1 MQKTLLLISLSA
13 VALLGTSVL
22 SANAT
27 TGPGCLRVVNVSPN
41 DVLNMRQKPSASSR
55 IVDQLKPEQHGIIKL
70 EGQCTPLSLSWGSR
84 WCPITHYNDS
94 KITKGWVKARYVRD
108 NDCP

>member
-1 MQKTLLLISLSA
+1 MLRILLLSISTAA
-13 VALLGTSVL
+13 VFAISGL

-27 TGPGCLRVVNVSPN
+27 TGPGCLWVVNVSPQS
-41 DVLNMRQKPSASSR
+41 VLNVRQKPSASSR

-70 EGQCTPLSLSWGSR
+70 ESQCTPLSQSWGNR
-84 WCPITHYNDS
+84 WCPITHYNDG
-94 KITKGWVKARYVRD
+94 KIIKGWVKARYVRD